1 MLNVQVTKHLAN
13 FDLDSAFASD
23 SGITALFGRSG
34 AGKTTL
40 VNAIA
45 GLVRPDRGSI
55 TVNGD
60 CLFDSARGID
70 VPVERRRVG
79 YVFQEGRLFPH
90 LTVRGNLNYGY
101 ALALPRQRYVA
112 IKQVVDLLGLEHLLE
127 RRPANLSGGE
137 KQRVAIGRAL
147 LASPRVLL
155 MDEPLAALDNLRK
168 GEILRYIECL
178 HDEIKVPIIYVTH
191 AVEEIVRLAEVVVL
205 MADGKVLATGKP
217 SEVMGRQDLRAHTGI
232 FEGGTVIDAKVVSHN
247 LQYDLT
253 TLEFSGGR
261 LTVPGV
267 DALIGEPIRLRVRA
281 RDVSIALTRPND
293 ISVLNVMRGRVVAAT
308 AGAGSTCN
316 VRVDIG
322 GVNLAARITR
332 LSADRLGLAAGRE
345 VYAMIKAISLD
356 R

>member
-1 MLNVQVTKHLAN
+1 MLEISVSKQLPN
-13 FDLDSAFASD
+13 FALDTEFASD

-34 AGKTTL
+34 AGKTTV

-45 GLVRPDRGSI
+45 GLVRPDRGTI
-55 TVNGD
+55 TVNGE

-101 ALALPRQRYVA
+101 DLAPPGQRYVA
-112 IKQVVDLLGLEHLLE
+112 FKQVVELLGLEHILD

-155 MDEPLAALDNLRK
+155 MDEPLAALDSLRK

-191 AVEEIVRLAEVVVL
+191 AVEEIVRLADVVVL
-205 MADGKVLATGKP
+205 MAGGKVLATGKP
-217 SEVMGRQDLRAHTGI
+217 SEVMGRLELRERTGI
-232 FEGGTVIDAKVVSHN
+232 FEGGTVIDAKVVSHD
-247 LQYDLT
+247 LQYDLV
-253 TLEFSGGR
+253 TLEFAGGM
-261 LTVPGV
+261 LVVPGV
-267 DALIGEPIRLRVRA
+267 DALVGEPVRLRIRA
-281 RDVSIALTRPND
+281 RDVSIALVRPRD
-293 ISVLNVMRGRVVAAT
+293 ISVLNVLEGRVAAIQSD
-308 AGAGSTCN
+308 AGPSCN
-316 VRVDIG
+316 LRVDVG
-322 GVNLAARITR
+322 GVDLAARITR
-332 LSADRLGLAAGRE
+332 LSADRLGLSTGRE
-345 VYAMIKAISLD
+345 VYVLIKAISLD

>member
-1 MLNVQVTKHLAN
+1 MLNVKIGKQLTDFA
-13 FDLDSAFASD
+13 LDTEFSSD

-34 AGKTTL
+34 AGKTTV

-45 GLVRPDRGSI
+45 GLVRPDRGTI

-60 CLFDSARGID
+60 CLFDSALGID
-70 VPVERRRVG
+70 VPVERRRVA

-101 ALALPRQRYVA
+101 ALAQPGQRYVEL
-112 IKQVVDLLGLEHLLE
+112 KQVVDLLGLEHMLE

-178 HDEIKVPIIYVTH
+178 RDEIKVPIVYVTH
-191 AVEEIVRLAEVVVL
+191 AVEEIVRLAEMVVL

-217 SEVMGRQDLRAHTGI
+217 SEVMGRPELRAHAGI
-232 FEGGTVIDAKVVSHN
+232 FEGGTVIDAKVAAHD

-253 TLEFSGGR
+253 TLEFAGGR
-261 LTVPGV
+261 LIVPGV
-267 DALIGEPIRLRVRA
+267 DALVGEPMRLRVRA
-281 RDVSIALTRPND
+281 RDVSIALTHPHD
-293 ISVLNVMRGRVVAAT
+293 VSLLNVLKGRVVAVT
-308 AGAGSTCN
+308 ASAGSSCDLRID
-316 VRVDIG
+316 VG

-332 LSADRLGLAAGRE
+332 LSADRLKLTAGSE
-345 VYAMIKAISLD
+345 VYALIKAISLD

>member
-1 MLNVQVTKHLAN
+1 MLRINVTKKLAN
-13 FDLDSAFASD
+13 FELASEFASD

-45 GLVRPDRGSI
+45 GLVRPDRGRI
-55 TVNGD
+55 EVNGE

-90 LTVRGNLNYGY
+90 LTVRDNLNYGY
-101 ALALPRQRYVA
+101 TLADSGRRYVEF
-112 IKQVVDLLGLEHLLE
+112 KQVVDLLGLAHMLD
-127 RRPANLSGGE
+127 RRPAYLSGGE

-147 LASPRVLL
+147 LASPLVLL

-178 HDEIKVPIIYVTH
+178 HAEIKVPIIYVTH
-191 AVEEIVRLAEVVVL
+191 SVEEIIRLAEVVVL
-205 MADGKVLATGKP
+205 MAAGKVVATGKP
-217 SEVMGRQDLRAHTGI
+217 SEVMGRTELRAHAAI
-232 FEGGTVIDAKVVSHN
+232 FEGGTVIEARVAAHD
-247 LQYDLT
+247 LPYDLT
-253 TLEFSGGR
+253 TLEFSGGT

-267 DALIGEPIRLRVRA
+267 DALPGEPIRLRVRA
-281 RDVSIALTRPND
+281 RDVSIALTRPHD
-293 ISVLNVMRGRVVAAT
+293 VSLLNILKGRVVTLA
-308 AGAGSTCN
+308 AGAGSNCDLRID
-316 VRVDIG
+316 VG
-322 GVNLAARITR
+322 GVHLAARITR
-332 LSADRLGLAAGRE
+332 LSADRLKLVAGTE
-345 VYAMIKAISLD
+345 VYALIKAISLD